1 MIKCIIEVNQVLF
14 DTQNYEHLCLIIHY
28 IRFIFEISEVPRE
41 PDLPMIRH
49 CFIEM
54 ILRWLVVKKKVT

>member
-1 MIKCIIEVNQVLF
+1 MSYNTLYQAFKTAF
-14 DTQNYEHLCLIIHY
+14 S
-28 IRFIFEISEVPRE
+28 RFIFEISEVPRE

-54 ILRWLVVKKKVT
+54 ILRWLLVKKKVT